1 MMVMQRLGGFTLKEY
16 KSAINFVTIP
26 LPMITLNRYIA
37 IERGNRFGGAS
48 EKKRVTRLAAEYVT
62 KAMANGAVFKWG
74 KPLQFDWYCINKRTD
89 PDNIAFQHKF
99 VFDGMMQAGFLT
111 NDNWDNIVELRDR
124 FFIDKANPRVEVYE
138 LDE

>member
-1 MMVMQRLGGFTLKEY
+1 MAEKMVM
-16 KSAINFVTIP
+16 IP
-26 LPMITLNRYIA
+26 MPLLTLNQYIE
-37 IERGNRFGGAS
+37 IERGNRFGGAA
-48 EKKRVTRLAAEYVT
+48 EKKRTTTIATEYTLLAMRKGVR
-62 KAMANGAVFKWG
+62 FDWG
-74 KPLQFDWYCINKRTD
+74 KPLRFDWFWYDRRTD

-99 VFDGMMQAGFLT
+99 VFDGMMAAGFLT